1 MIAPIFYKLSKPL
14 PPHYQFYFITYHA
27 IGHNA
32 MMDFLKYCGV
42 SINGDC
48 QEISSLERY
57 KKNYETLSRFH
68 THCPLALC
76 EYNFKDFYQ
85 YTHLLNARVPAL
97 LLVRDP
103 ISVLKSCI
111 NFVATPKEKT
121 INEGGQNK
129 LLNICNIVL
138 TILKPKNFI
147 LLTLLALTT

>member
-1 MIAPIFYKLSKPL
+1 
-14 PPHYQFYFITYHA
+14 
-27 IGHNA
+27 

-68 THCPLALC
+68 THCSLALC

-121 INEGGQNK
+121 INGGGGGKINS
-129 LLNICNIVL
+129 
-138 TILKPKNFI
+138 
-147 LLTLLALTT
+147 